1 MIGRAEQVTHEAE
14 SEKGSRVLRLIELDT
29 EAGSSVWSLANV
41 RVNRD
46 KRQKL
51 TKKQE
56 TQRFEIPLSAIK
68 QARLHLDA

>member
-1 MIGRAEQVTHEAE
+1 MQVTHETE
-14 SEKGSRVLRLIELDT
+14 SEKGSSVLRLLEIDT
-29 EAGSSVWSLANV
+29 EAGTSLWGLADV
-41 RVNRD
+41 RVNRE

-56 TQRFEIPLSAIK
+56 AQRYEIPLSAIK